1 MATANENTTAPEA
14 SVVEDDR
21 SIRGEDQQT
30 LAREDRSVNR
40 EDLAED
46 QSISGD
52 DRSMRVHNRHMLE
65 VGHQLV
71 HARDRPMFG
80 DRSMVGDRSV
90 FRREGLPVVLGNTF
104 LDIEN

>member
-21 SIRGEDQQT
+21 SIRD
-30 LAREDRSVNR
+30 EDRPTLER

-52 DRSMRVHNRHMLE
+52 DRSMRVHDRSMLE
-65 VGHQLV
+65 VVNQLV
-71 HARDRPMFG
+71 YARDRP
-80 DRSMVGDRSV
+80 MVGDRSV
-90 FRREGLPVVLGNTF
+90 FRRKGLPVVLGDTF
-104 LDIEN
+104 LEIHN